1 MVGET
6 CEGCGDEVL
15 IRKDLDGRKLCL
27 DCYSKFKDGKIY
39 PSEETSTETYTGVS
53 IKKRNIILMYLLIF
67 VTFGIYAIYWHISTK
82 NEMNNEFKTDIPTG
96 WLLII
101 PIANIYWI
109 YKYAEGFS
117 TKVEEDDNT
126 VLWFLI
132 FWLIGIV
139 TPAIVQLELN
149 KYADDPD
156 LLRVKQRGDRRC
168 PNCGRVIPFDSVIC
182 PYCGKRFES
191 FL

>member
-1 MVGET
+1 MVGDI
-6 CEGCGDEVL
+6 CENCGDEVL

-27 DCYSKFKDGKIY
+27 DCYYKFRDDKFSPPGGSSTENY
-39 PSEETSTETYTGVS
+39 PSMA
-53 IKKRNIILMYLLIF
+53 IKKRNIVVMYLLIF
-67 VTFGIYAIYWHISTK
+67 VTLGIYNIYWYISTK

-117 TKVEEDDNT
+117 TKVKDDDNT
-126 VLWFLI
+126 VLWFLL

-149 KYADDPD
+149 KYADNPE
-156 LLRVKQRGDRRC
+156 LLHTKQRGNRRC
-168 PNCGRVIPFDSVIC
+168 PNCGRIIPFDSVVC
-182 PYCGKRFES
+182 PYCGKKFES

>member
-1 MVGET
+1 MVGDI
-6 CEGCGDEVL
+6 CENCGDEVL

-27 DCYSKFKDGKIY
+27 DCYYKLKDNLIQSPEKGLNG
-39 PSEETSTETYTGVS
+39 TYKEAAV
-53 IKKRNIILMYLLIF
+53 KKRNIIVMYLLIL
-67 VTFGIYAIYWHISTK
+67 VTLGIYAIYWYISTK
-82 NEMNNEFKTDIPTG
+82 EEMNNEFKTDIPTG

-117 TKVEEDDNT
+117 TKVKEDDNT
-126 VLWFLI
+126 VLWFII

-139 TPAIVQLELN
+139 TPAVVQLELN
-149 KYADDPD
+149 KYADHPE
-156 LLRVKQRGDRRC
+156 LLSKKQRGKRRC
-168 PNCGRVIPFDSVIC
+168 PNCGRVIPFDSIVC
-182 PYCGKRFES
+182 PYCGKRFET